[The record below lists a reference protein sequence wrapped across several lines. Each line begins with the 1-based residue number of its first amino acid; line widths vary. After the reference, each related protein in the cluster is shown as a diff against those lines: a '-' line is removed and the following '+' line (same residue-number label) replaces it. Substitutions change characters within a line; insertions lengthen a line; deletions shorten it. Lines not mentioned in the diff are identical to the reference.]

1 MVPPRRRVPQPH
13 SGAAAPS
20 APGFWAQMK
29 LRLHI
34 RVSDPQLEVLRVC
47 FRKRFSALRIVISS
61 YRLNYV
67 SDQIPG
73 AARPRSSDEAAGPG
87 AAAETLTPQGILM
100 G

>member
-29 LRLHI
+29 PRLQI
-34 RVSDPQLEVLRVC
+34 RVSGPQLEVLRVC

-61 YRLNYV
+61 YRLHYV

-73 AARPRSSDEAAGPG
+73 AARPRTGREATGPG
-87 AAAETLTPQGILM
+87 AAAEPLTWQTILK